1 MEKSSSAGSEFHYVG
16 IGASAGG
23 LEAIEDFFSHMP
35 ENSGLAFI
43 VIQHLSPDYKSLMVE
58 LLSKKTSIPVHRCT
72 DGMQVKPNNI
82 YMIPPRKNLSI
93 FHGRLVLK
101 EKDTFRGINLPIDIF
116 LKSLADDQAD
126 RAIAVILSGTGS
138 DGTRGVRAIKEQGGM
153 VMVQD
158 ETTAKFDGMPRA
170 AISTGVADFIL
181 PPKKMP
187 AQLLAYIDHP
197 YVAKKEPASSLV
209 KDQKGLTRI
218 FSELRERT
226 KVDFTYYK
234 PSTISR
240 RIERRMTVNQI
251 SDLDEYVRYIQKY
264 PVEITTLYR
273 ELLIGVTSFF
283 RDPEAMN
290 ELMENCLPELIA
302 RNKNREIRFWVTACS
317 TGEEA
322 YTIAILA
329 KEVMEKIGENRDIKI
344 FATDLDRDAVMQAG
358 TGMYPESIAADLTP
372 RLLGKYFYRKGDN
385 YQIARNIREMV
396 VFARHNLVKDPPFT
410 KIDLISC
417 RNLLI
422 YLQPVLQ
429 EKAMRMFNFSLNP
442 GGILFLGTSETIG
455 NMTDCFETVHQKYKI
470 YRSRGKLPAKLDVS
484 DVKQKDNKKEGLSQP
499 FSFPYRERR
508 RQPSTDTVNLMN
520 RFVSV
525 LEDQFLPFSAIVN
538 QQMEVLHIFGE
549 ARDYF
554 KVPSGR
560 MVFDI
565 TKMVVKE
572 LAIPLATGIQKV
584 FRTKE
589 QLLYS
594 NVKIKLDRE
603 TRTVRLRIVPLPDQ
617 KTIDPL
623 VAVFFEET
631 KIQKT
636 SEQDVT
642 ETYDL
647 EADVQQRIADLE
659 QELQFSNENL
669 QATIEELETSNEELQ
684 ATNEELLASNEEL
697 QSTNEEL
704 QSTNEE
710 LITVNAEYQAKIIEL
725 TQMSNDVENLL
736 SSSGIEVLILDENYE
751 IRKYSPGI
759 TRIFHILDKDTGRPI
774 HHLSHHL
781 SDFDPMAVIRR
792 VEKDSKGVTLEKQ
805 DARGRT
811 YLVHVLPYHVAPD
824 IYAGFMLTFVDTTE
838 LEQTRKDLEQTRK
851 ISDDIVGHMP
861 SGLFIY
867 TANDDG
873 DLILESANPAAEKL
887 TGITL
892 SRWQGNSFDRIWPKA
907 EEQGI
912 SDRFKQV
919 LETKAP
925 CRLDNLTYED
935 DSHSG
940 TYRVVAFALPDHRL
954 AVSFE
959 DITDQAAMCTRL
971 EEAQLKYNTLFERLH
986 QGVVYQRA
994 DGRII
999 SANPAAQKILGLTLD
1014 QMTGKTSMDPDWKAL
1029 DVDGKDLPGDRHPA
1043 MKALETGR
1051 PVQGVVMGVFH
1062 PGHREHRWIR
1072 VDAIPEFNEGE
1083 DRPFQ
1088 VFAMFEDVTDKVNAR
1103 KGKKQESGAGND
1115 AVG

>member
-1 MEKSSSAGSEFHYVG
+1 MGKNRSSGSEFHYVG

-35 ENSGLAFI
+35 EKSGLAFI

-58 LLSKKTSIPVHRCT
+58 LLSKKTKIPVHRCT
-72 DGMQVKPNNI
+72 DGMQVTPDNI
-82 YMIPPRKNLSI
+82 YMIPPGKNLSI

-101 EKDTFRGINLPIDIF
+101 EKDTIRGINLPIDIF

-158 ETTAKFDGMPRA
+158 EATAKFDGMPRA

-181 PPKKMP
+181 PPPKMP
-187 AQLLAYIDHP
+187 AQLLAYVDHP
-197 YVAKKEPASSLV
+197 YVVQKEQASPLIS
-209 KDQKGLTRI
+209 DQKGLTRI

-251 SDLDEYVRYIQKY
+251 NDLEEYVRYIQKH
-264 PVEITTLYR
+264 PVEIMILYR

-283 RDPEAMN
+283 RDPDAMS
-290 ELMENCLPELIA
+290 ELMENCLPSLI
-302 RNKNREIRFWVTACS
+302 RNTENREIRFWVTACS

-329 KEVMEKIGENRDIKI
+329 REVMEKIGENKDIKI

-358 TGMYPESIAADLTP
+358 SGVYPESIAADLTP
-372 RLLGKYFYRKGDN
+372 KLLGKYFYRRGDN

-455 NMTDCFETVHQKYKI
+455 SMTDCFETVHQKYKI
-470 YRSRGKLPAKLDVS
+470 YRSLGKLSPQLDMS
-484 DVKQKDNKKEGLSQP
+484 DIQQTERKKERLSQP

-508 RQPSTDTVNLMN
+508 RHQPAEDVGSMLS
-520 RFVSV
+520 RFVTA
-525 LEDQFLPFSAIVN
+525 LEDQYLPFSAIVN
-538 QQMEVLHIFGE
+538 QQMEVLHILGKADDF
-549 ARDYF
+549 F
-554 KVPSGR
+554 QVPSGR

-565 TKMVVKE
+565 TKMVARE

-584 FRTKE
+584 FRTKR

-594 NVKIKLDRE
+594 NVKIKRDRD
-603 TRTVRLRIVPLPDQ
+603 TRTVRLRIVPLPE
-617 KTIDPL
+617 KKAMDPL
-623 VAVFFEET
+623 AAVFFEET
-631 KIQKT
+631 KIRNA

-759 TRIFHILDKDTGRPI
+759 TRIFHVRDKDTGRPI

-781 SDFDPMAVIRR
+781 SDFDPLAIIRR
-792 VEKDSKGVTLEKQ
+792 VETDSKGIAFEKQ
-805 DARGRT
+805 DSSGRT
-811 YLVHVLPYHVAPD
+811 YLVHVLPYHIAPD
-824 IYAGFMLTFVDTTE
+824 SYAGFMLTFVDTTDFCRMRSE
-838 LEQTRKDLEQTRK
+838 LNQQRRT
-851 ISDDIVGHMP
+851 
-861 SGLFIY
+861 
-867 TANDDG
+867 
-873 DLILESANPAAEKL
+873 
-887 TGITL
+887 
-892 SRWQGNSFDRIWPKA
+892 SR
-907 EEQGI
+907 EME
-912 SDRFKQV
+912 V
-919 LETKAP
+919 E
-925 CRLDNLTYED
+925 
-935 DSHSG
+935 
-940 TYRVVAFALPDHRL
+940 L
-954 AVSFE
+954 A
-959 DITDQAAMCTRL
+959 DT
-971 EEAQLKYNTLFERLH
+971 QLKYDALFQRIPL
-986 QGVVYQRA
+986 GAVYQDAR
-994 DGRII
+994 GRIV
-999 SANPAAQKILGLTLD
+999 SANAAALEITGLTLE
-1014 QMTGKTSMDPDWKAL
+1014 QMTGKTAL
-1029 DVDGKDLPGDRHPA
+1029 DSGWQAVSENGEDLPGLMHPA
-1043 MKALETGR
+1043 MKVMETGHPVR
-1051 PVQGVVMGVFH
+1051 NFIMGIYHPVQKTH
-1062 PGHREHRWIR
+1062 CWIR
-1072 VDAIPEFNEGE
+1072 VDAFPEFRDGD

-1088 VFAMFEDVTDKVNAR
+1088 VFTLYEDVTEQINADP
-1103 KGKKQESGAGND
+1103 GTA
-1115 AVG
+1115 

>member
-1 MEKSSSAGSEFHYVG
+1 MEKNSSAGFEFHSVG

-58 LLSKKTSIPVHRCT
+58 LLSKKTKIPVHRCT

-101 EKDTFRGINLPIDIF
+101 EKDTVRGMNLPIDIF

-138 DGTRGVRAIKEQGGM
+138 DGTSSDGTRGVRAVKEQGGM

-158 ETTAKFDGMPRA
+158 EATAKFDGMPRA

-181 PPKKMP
+181 PPNKMP

-197 YVAKKEPASSLV
+197 YVSKKEPASTLV

-251 SDLDEYVRYIQKY
+251 NDLDEYVRYIQKY
-264 PVEITTLYR
+264 PVEIMTLYR

-283 RDPEAMN
+283 RDPDAMS
-290 ELMENCLPELIA
+290 ELMENCLPSLI
-302 RNKNREIRFWVTACS
+302 RNTKNREIRFWVTACS

-329 KEVMEKIGENRDIKI
+329 KEVMEKIGANRDIKI

-358 TGMYPESIAADLTP
+358 TGVYPESIAADLTP
-372 RLLGKYFYRKGDN
+372 RLLGKYFYRRGDN

-396 VFARHNLVKDPPFT
+396 VFAQHNLVKDPPFT

-470 YRSRGKLPAKLDVS
+470 YRSRGKLSPNLEIS
-484 DVKQKDNKKEGLSQP
+484 DLKKTKDDKDSQTQP
-499 FSFPYRERR
+499 FSFPYREHRR
-508 RQPSTDTVNLMN
+508 HQPHPTDAAHLLT
-520 RFVSV
+520 RFVST
-525 LEDQFLPFSAIVN
+525 LEDQYLPFSAIVN
-538 QQMEVLHIFGE
+538 QQMEVVHIFGE
-549 ARDYF
+549 AGDYF

-565 TKMVVKE
+565 TKMVIKE
-572 LAIPLATGIQKV
+572 LAIPMATGIQKV

-594 NVKIKLDRE
+594 NVKIKRDTD

-617 KTIDPL
+617 KDMDPL
-623 VAVFFEET
+623 AAVFFEET
-631 KIQKT
+631 KNIKN
-636 SEQDVT
+636 SEQDPV

-781 SDFDPMAVIRR
+781 VDFDPLSVIRR
-792 VEKDSKGVTLEKQ
+792 VEKNSKGVSLEKQ

-811 YLVHVLPYHVAPD
+811 YLVHVLPYHIAPD
-824 IYAGFMLTFVDTTE
+824 TYAGFMLTFVDTT
-838 LEQTRKDLEQTRK
+838 D
-851 ISDDIVGHMP
+851 
-861 SGLFIY
+861 Y
-867 TANDDG
+867 
-873 DLILESANPAAEKL
+873 
-887 TGITL
+887 
-892 SRWQGNSFDRIWPKA
+892 
-907 EEQGI
+907 
-912 SDRFKQV
+912 
-919 LETKAP
+919 
-925 CRLDNLTYED
+925 CRLRSELNE
-935 DSHSG
+935 
-940 TYRVVAFALPDHRL
+940 YR
-954 AVSFE
+954 
-959 DITDQAAMCTRL
+959 
-971 EEAQLKYNTLFERLH
+971 
-986 QGVVYQRA
+986 
-994 DGRII
+994 RI
-999 SANPAAQKILGLTLD
+999 SEQN
-1014 QMTGKTSMDPDWKAL
+1014 
-1029 DVDGKDLPGDRHPA
+1029 
-1043 MKALETGR
+1043 
-1051 PVQGVVMGVFH
+1051 
-1062 PGHREHRWIR
+1062 
-1072 VDAIPEFNEGE
+1072 
-1083 DRPFQ
+1083 
-1088 VFAMFEDVTDKVNAR
+1088 NAR
-1103 KGKKQESGAGND
+1103 QPGRNHNSGAGND